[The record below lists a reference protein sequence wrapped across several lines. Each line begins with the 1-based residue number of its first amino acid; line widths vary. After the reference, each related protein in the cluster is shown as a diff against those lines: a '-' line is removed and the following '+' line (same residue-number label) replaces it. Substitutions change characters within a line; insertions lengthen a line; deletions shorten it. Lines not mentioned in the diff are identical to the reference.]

1 MHAKVEFGMYFG
13 YETLKVKLSLI
24 SSTQAFLETKL
35 LIMKRIMIKRSKMI
49 TLWFILT

>member
-24 SSTQAFLETKL
+24 YSLIYSTEAFLETKL
-35 LIMKRIMIKRSKMI
+35 LVSNVIQYLIRREQMFS
-49 TLWFILT
+49 